1 MGTHER
7 ERELC
12 GAYELPRHLG
22 GGTLR
27 KLSPGVLRLVAVS
40 CKSGHCLE
48 IGIEHDDAFVSRG
61 IGDQGVQR
69 SLRERTCRSRAGRC
83 NGRRRRRS
91 PRRASSPP
99 PPAACVA
106 ATPACAAF
114 ARSAAVAKPEV
125 PFGDAEADRLLKGE
139 EAPPA
144 CRRPRT
150 GRARRSNV
158 RSLRPADSPRAVS
171 TPDARPR
178 PATASAPIGADL
190 RVSCLR
196 PSLPSLTREDTP
208 DHSSCPFILAERR
221 PSCVVSV
228 TASRP
233 SWPVPP
239 DQRARFARR
248 QTARCPVARSP
259 ARSRTARTS
268 AMAPGRSASWRPAKV
283 WTTRAE
289 RVRSPRPRV
298 DLLVGEPER
307 GRTFEY
313 VDALDEPAVPVRDP
327 TDARR
332 NRGS

>member
-139 EAPPA
+139 EALRRAVDPA
-144 CRRPRT
+144 QDAREDRMFARSALLIRLGLCRPRT
-150 GRARRSNV
+150 LALDPPRRRLRSALIFASLAFV
-158 RSLRPADSPRAVS
+158 RLCHHSPAKTPRI
-171 TPDARPR
+171 
-178 PATASAPIGADL
+178 TA
-190 RVSCLR
+190 
-196 PSLPSLTREDTP
+196 
-208 DHSSCPFILAERR
+208 
-221 PSCVVSV
+221 
-228 TASRP
+228 
-233 SWPVPP
+233 
-239 DQRARFARR
+239 
-248 QTARCPVARSP
+248 VARSSSQSVGP
-259 ARSRTARTS
+259 RAWFRSRPRDPPGRYLRINVPGSRADKPLAARSRVVPLEVVPQEPRPWR
-268 AMAPGRSASWRPAKV
+268 PGVAHRGALRRCGPHGRNECEVPGPASTCSSASRSE
-283 WTTRAE
+283 AE
-289 RVRSPRPRV
+289 PSS
-298 DLLVGEPER
+298 
-307 GRTFEY
+307 T
-313 VDALDEPAVPVRDP
+313 
-327 TDARR
+327 
-332 NRGS
+332 